1 MSNLVLV
8 KSEMFGNVQCDFYQ
22 NEDTFC
28 MTSEQLGQ
36 ALEYADPRVSIGN
49 LTNRNEYLKDSEFS
63 SVINL
68 MTDAGLRETRVFTED
83 GIYEVTML
91 AKTEKAKTFR
101 AFVRKTLK
109 GLRTG
114 QLQII
119 QSTTDNNYLIEM
131 AAKAKEM
138 NAQARLNNSLTRK
151 ATLLLKERDNK
162 RGVLSTQAVELL
174 TINALEIITGENTL
188 PRPALPDKM
197 YSATEIAEEV
207 GTTVQM
213 VGRIATQYR
222 LRSEEYGM
230 WVLDK
235 AKHSDKQV
243 QTFKYNE
250 KGRQELLRLLKMK
263 IGK

>member
-1 MSNLVLV
+1 
-8 KSEMFGNVQCDFYQ
+8 MFGDVQCDFYS
-22 NEDTFC
+22 NDDVLC

-36 ALEYADPRVSIGN
+36 ALEYADPQKGIDNLVS
-49 LTNRNEYLKDSEFS
+49 RNEYLRDTEFS
-63 SVINL
+63 VTL
-68 MTDAGLRETRVFTED
+68 KLRATDGKLYDTRVFTED

-91 AKTEKAKTFR
+91 AKTEKAKVFR

-119 QSTTDNNYLIEM
+119 QPITEQNHLAKM
-131 AAKAKEM
+131 AARAKEM

-151 ATLLLKERDNK
+151 ATVLLKERDNK

-188 PRPALPDKM
+188 PRPVLPNKL

-207 GTTVQM
+207 GCTIQM
-213 VGRIATQYR
+213 VGTTANRNG
-222 LRSEEYGM
+222 LKKPEYGM

-235 AKHSDKQV
+235 AKYSDKQV

-250 KGRQELLRLLKMK
+250 TGSAKLIQLLNLKL
-263 IGK
+263 GK